1 MEIKQFIL
9 GNLRSN
15 CYILI
20 KDDACVVVDPGYESL
35 DVVEFI
41 KTHNLDLK
49 AIYITHGHYDHI
61 GGVNQLKKLFDCI
74 IYAPKKDNMFFDVG
88 PYNKLGVNIHVD
100 FWISEGDQFQWLGH
114 TFTVIETPGH
124 SPGGTVLATDHMI
137 FSGDTL
143 FYQSIGRTDL
153 LLSSSQDIYQ
163 SVKKLYQVF
172 PDETIVYPGHGRPT
186 TIGHEKKHNPF
197 VRA

>member
-1 MEIKQFIL
+1 MEIKQFVL
-9 GNLRSN
+9 GDLRSN

-20 KDDACVVVDPGYESL
+20 KDRKCVVIDPGYKSPEVITFL
-35 DVVEFI
+35 Q
-41 KTHNLDLK
+41 THQLRPL

-61 GGVNQLKKLFDCI
+61 GGVNALKSLFDCPV
-74 IYAPKKDNMFFDVG
+74 YAPKKDAMFFKVG
-88 PYNKLGVNIHVD
+88 IYNKLGFDVHVD
-100 FWISEGDQFQWLGH
+100 HWVLSGDTFDWLDQM
-114 TFTVIETPGH
+114 FTVLETPGH
-124 SPGGTVLATDHMI
+124 SPGGTVLTTDHMM

-163 SVKKLYQVF
+163 SIKKLYQAF
-172 PDETIVYPGHGRPT
+172 DDETIVYPGHGRPT
-186 TIGHEKKHNPF
+186 SIGHEKTHNPF